1 MFYFAVLTHNR
12 SFNKS
17 KREEPH
23 EVATVNG
30 CAAFA
35 RIGRCA
41 DSADRLGSDVG
52 YDKIPCC
59 MRDDLLAVWFDKEQE
74 HS

>member
-23 EVATVNG
+23 EVATVAG
-30 CAAFA
+30 RHAVAG
-35 RIGRCA
+35 IG
-41 DSADRLGSDVG
+41 
-52 YDKIPCC
+52 
-59 MRDDLLAVWFDKEQE
+59 
-74 HS
+74 

>member
-23 EVATVNG
+23 EVARATVRVAYAVVVNG
-30 CAAFA
+30 
-35 RIGRCA
+35 
-41 DSADRLGSDVG
+41 SDIFV
-52 YDKIPCC
+52 
-59 MRDDLLAVWFDKEQE
+59 
-74 HS
+74 

>member
-17 KREEPH
+17 KREKPN

-41 DSADRLGSDVG
+41 DVTDGLEA
-52 YDKIPCC
+52 
-59 MRDDLLAVWFDKEQE
+59 EQQ
-74 HS
+74 